1 MEITKILNPNIET
14 LELILDQVKE
24 IEQLGLKVKSISLE
38 DIEDPELKVKSISL
52 EDIEDPEL
60 EWGGSKWIWEIES
73 TKEINSFEEKTLM
86 IILDTDNAG
95 DFTFEHSEKNYKF
108 ILEVY

>member
-1 MEITKILNPNIET
+1 MEITKIKNPNIET

-38 DIEDPELKVKSISL
+38 DIEDPEL
-52 EDIEDPEL
+52 EF
-60 EWGGSKWIWEIES
+60 GGSKWTWEIES
-73 TKEINSFEEKTLM
+73 QKDINPGETITLM
-86 IILDTDNAG
+86 EILDPDNAG
-95 DFTFEHSEKNYKF
+95 DFSSEHSGKTYKF

>member
-14 LELILDQVKE
+14 LELILNQVKE
-24 IEQLGLKVKSISLE
+24 IEQLG
-38 DIEDPELKVKSISL
+38 LKVKSISL

-86 IILDTDNAG
+86 IILDPDNAG
-95 DFTFEHSEKNYKF
+95 YFTFEHSEKNYKF

>member
-14 LELILDQVKE
+14 LEIILDQVKE
-24 IEQLGLKVKSISLE
+24 IEQLG
-38 DIEDPELKVKSISL
+38 LKVKSISL

>member
-38 DIEDPELKVKSISL
+38 DIEDPEL
-52 EDIEDPEL
+52 
-60 EWGGSKWIWEIES
+60 EWGGFKWIWEIES

-86 IILDTDNAG
+86 IILDPDNVG
-95 DFTFEHSEKNYKF
+95 DFSFEHSEKIYKF

>member
-1 MEITKILNPNIET
+1 MEITKILNLNIET
-14 LELILDQVKE
+14 LELILGQVKE

-38 DIEDPELKVKSISL
+38 DIEDPEF
-52 EDIEDPEL
+52 

-86 IILDTDNAG
+86 IILDPDNAG
-95 DFTFEHSEKNYKF
+95 DFSFEHSEKIYKF

>member
-14 LELILDQVKE
+14 LELILSQMKE
-24 IEQLGLKVKSISLE
+24 IEEIG
-38 DIEDPELKVKSISL
+38 LKVKSISL

-60 EWGGSKWIWEIES
+60 EWGGSKWTWEIELKGELS
-73 TKEINSFEEKTLM
+73 IPVIDTLM
-86 IILDTDNAG
+86 EILDPDNAG
-95 DFTFEHSEKNYKF
+95 DFSFEQGEETYKF

>member
-1 MEITKILNPNIET
+1 MEITKIKNPNLET
-14 LELILDQVKE
+14 LELIFNQVKE

-38 DIEDPELKVKSISL
+38 DIEY
-52 EDIEDPEL
+52 PEL

-73 TKEINSFEEKTLM
+73 KKEINTNEEKTLM
-86 IILDTDNAG
+86 EILDPDNAG
-95 DFTFEHSEKNYKF
+95 EVSFEHSEKNYKF

>member
-38 DIEDPELKVKSISL
+38 DIEDPEL
-52 EDIEDPEL
+52 

-73 TKEINSFEEKTLM
+73 TKEINSFEEK
-86 IILDTDNAG
+86 
-95 DFTFEHSEKNYKF
+95 H
-108 ILEVY
+108 

>member
-38 DIEDPELKVKSISL
+38 DIEDPEL
-52 EDIEDPEL
+52 

-73 TKEINSFEEKTLM
+73 KGELSVPEIDTLM
-86 IILDTDNAG
+86 EILDPDNAG
-95 DFTFEHSEKNYKF
+95 DFSFEQGEESYKF
-108 ILEVY
+108 ILEIY

>member
-24 IEQLGLKVKSISLE
+24 IEQLGLKVKS
-38 DIEDPELKVKSISL
+38 VSL

-60 EWGGSKWIWEIES
+60 EWGGSKWIWGIKSKGKLSIPEIE
-73 TKEINSFEEKTLM
+73 TLM
-86 IILDTDNAG
+86 EILDPDNAG
-95 DFTFEHSEKNYKF
+95 DFTFEREEEIYKF

>member
-1 MEITKILNPNIET
+1 MEITKIKNPNPET

-38 DIEDPELKVKSISL
+38 DIEDPEL
-52 EDIEDPEL
+52 EF
-60 EWGGSKWIWEIES
+60 GGSKWTWEIES
-73 TKEINSFEEKTLM
+73 QKDINPGETITLM
-86 IILDTDNAG
+86 EILDPDNAG
-95 DFTFEHSEKNYKF
+95 DFSSEHSGKTYKF

>member
-1 MEITKILNPNIET
+1 MEITKIKNPNIET
-14 LELILDQVKE
+14 LELILSQVKD
-24 IEQLGLKVKSISLE
+24 IEQLG
-38 DIEDPELKVKSISL
+38 LKVKSISL

-73 TKEINSFEEKTLM
+73 QKDIKVDEKMKLM
-86 IILDTDNAG
+86 EILDPDNAG
-95 DFTFEHSEKNYKF
+95 DFSFEQGEETYKF

>member
-1 MEITKILNPNIET
+1 MEITKIKNPNPET
-14 LELILDQVKE
+14 LELILSQVKE
-24 IEQLGLKVKSISLE
+24 IEQLG
-38 DIEDPELKVKSISL
+38 LKVKSISL

-73 TKEINSFEEKTLM
+73 QKDINPGETMTLM
-86 IILDTDNAG
+86 EILDPDNAG
-95 DFTFEHSEKNYKF
+95 DFSSEHSGKTYKF

>member
-38 DIEDPELKVKSISL
+38 DIEDT
-52 EDIEDPEL
+52 EL

-73 TKEINSFEEKTLM
+73 IKEINSFEEKTLM
-86 IILDTDNAG
+86 IILDPDNAG
-95 DFTFEHSEKNYKF
+95 GFSFEHSEKIYKF